1 MTYFSEDSDE
11 GDTDQDLEWEQE
23 CGNLNN
29 TFDWTAVCIACVTSS

>member
-1 MTYFSEDSDE
+1 MTAFSEDSDE

-29 TFDWTAVCIACVTSS
+29 TFD